1 MPENVLRLKIFHFK
15 RGQPGHNETRRQTEH
30 ARVRHDRT
38 CLLSGALSPFIFLTS
53 PGIFDRQVI

>member
-1 MPENVLRLKIFHFK
+1 MCNSFVIRYIYNCVISCVYGLPL
-15 RGQPGHNETRRQTEH
+15 GEH
-30 ARVRHDRT
+30 ARVQHDRT

>member
-1 MPENVLRLKIFHFK
+1 MYKHYTVVLFMFIKDTKHL
-15 RGQPGHNETRRQTEH
+15 NEEH
-30 ARVRHDRT
+30 ARVQHDRT